1 MGASGAHTSLQ
12 GEVFVFRELWQVVK
26 RQRGRAD
33 TEPTGSFYDHLV
45 ALVFAFHTLEGY
57 LNFMGDRLKPD
68 LWANERRAFRSVM
81 EKFNKILELVSLSPD
96 LSERPFSSVSW
107 LKRFRDMIAHAKPER
122 FDRILQGTGPLLPSL
137 YVEPFGN
144 FVTPDQTSII
154 CDDIKAVIETIHAAA
169 LPHLTDTLY
178 LTTGALDGVMQHGT
192 GMTIADP

>member
-1 MGASGAHTSLQ
+1 LQ

-26 RQRGRAD
+26 RQRGRAE

-57 LNFMGDRLKPD
+57 INFIGERLEPN
-68 LWANERRAFRSVM
+68 LWAKERRAFRSVM
-81 EKFNKILELVSLSPD
+81 DKFYKILELVSLSPD
-96 LSERPFSSVSW
+96 LPARPFSSVNW
-107 LKRFRDMIAHAKPER
+107 LKGFRDVIAHAKTER
-122 FDRILQGTGPLLPSL
+122 FARILEETGPILPSL

-169 LPHLTDTLY
+169 LPYLTDTRY

-192 GMTIADP
+192 GSTIADS